1 MPSPEG
7 IRRIVEL
14 LRRDPSVG
22 LVVPS
27 ASLHGPETWGSNQ
40 ALVEALAAR
49 IPFAFDPDAL
59 RYPAGS
65 MYWARPWVLRRLA
78 DLQLGHEHFEPE
90 ASHVDGSTAHALE
103 RFVGVSAQASGLD
116 VVDVADVSS
125 RLQRRRRAA
134 DPATEG
140 SRLLPAAVPSD
151 PRERRLVGN
160 RVHRLGER
168 RSGTAR
174 LRGTSAAGGAWRA
187 RPVRP
192 VEYRGDAPPVV
203 PGQGVRR
210 RRIRHVPLLVRREEA
225 PRHAVAQPTRRS
237 DDRLPVR
244 ALLGEREL
252 DATLG
257 RPRLRRS
264 DPSELQRGLGRPV
277 LRRHRPGAQRPAL
290 HHRRRA
296 ASARPLSHRPDQGR
310 PRGDRTMEGAR
321 AGRRTRRP
329 PRARG
334 RSRPA
339 FRGTAPRRRGRHR
352 RPRPV
357 PAAHRDRAPVGQ
369 ERSPPAYLAPTRATS
384 TPTTRRST
392 APISRR

>member
-1 MPSPEG
+1 
-7 IRRIVEL
+7 
-14 LRRDPSVG
+14 
-22 LVVPS
+22 
-27 ASLHGPETWGSNQ
+27 
-40 ALVEALAAR
+40 
-49 IPFAFDPDAL
+49 
-59 RYPAGS
+59 

-103 RFVGVSAQASGLD
+103 RFVGVSSTGSGLD

-125 RLQRRRRAA
+125 RLQRRRRRAGPEA
-134 DPATEG
+134 EG
-140 SRLLPAAVPSD
+140 SRFLPAAVPSD
-151 PRERRLVGN
+151 SRERRMVGN

-168 RSGTAR
+168 RPGTAR

-192 VEYRGDAPPVV
+192 VEYRGDAPPGV
-203 PGQGVRR
+203 PRRGVRR
-210 RRIRHVPLLVRREEA
+210 RRIRRVRLLVRWAEA
-225 PRHAVAQPTRRS
+225 PRNAVAQPTRRS

-264 DPSELQRGLGRPV
+264 DPSELPRGVGRPV
-277 LRRHRPGAQRPAL
+277 LRRHRPGAPRPAL

-296 ASARPLSHRPDQGR
+296 ASARRLSHRSDRGR
-310 PRGDRTMEGAR
+310 SRGDRTMEGAC
-321 AGRRTRRP
+321 AGRRARRP
-329 PRARG
+329 PRPRG

-352 RPRPV
+352 RARPV
-357 PAAHRDRAPVGQ
+357 PAAHGDRPPVGQ
-369 ERSPPAYLAPTRATS
+369 EARL
-384 TPTTRRST
+384 RRSSRQQGRRLLVRRGGQQRR
-392 APISRR
+392 SRRR